1 MRVTCLHVCGCAHV
15 DAASLCN
22 RYSVLPKKPKS
33 IIEDM
38 AELISQK
45 FCGKDSITRNKVQC
59 GIVYC
64 MSRNDCE
71 RVAGELE
78 HALRQRGKMLRCK

>member
-1 MRVTCLHVCGCAHV
+1 M
-15 DAASLCN
+15 
-22 RYSVLPKKPKS
+22 LPKKPKS
-33 IIEDM
+33 IVEDM

-71 RVAGELE
+71 RVAVELE
-78 HALRQRGKMLRCK
+78 ESLRGRGKILRCKYVCGMD